1 MSRFVVVHGDSEA
14 ARFGIGK
21 LESLSGRTARI
32 SFFDGPTTDPVVVEV
47 PRADVE
53 LAALPEQ
60 TRAYWQDPRSDAWRV
75 GRVAADAEERILVRF
90 PNREDQLL
98 SVDDLNVRW
107 RKPIDDPTSYLAQWI
122 NETPIFADGRSG
134 FVRAII
140 GQRAACQGMSAL
152 FSSVI
157 ELEPH
162 QIEVVRRV
170 LQDPVQ
176 RYLLADEVGLG
187 KTIEAGILVRQYV
200 HDDPNHRV
208 VILVPPPLAF
218 QWRDELCRRF
228 LLGAELDASLLVI
241 SSDDVDEFSA
251 AVQGA
256 GMLVVDEAHHLTRNR
271 ALYEA
276 VRLAAL
282 CVPRLL
288 LLSATPV
295 LRNEL
300 GYLEILHL
308 LDPLVFPLE
317 DADRFRL
324 RIAKRQ
330 VLAETVA
337 GLVAD
342 NVLQLDGFI
351 DDLVGA
357 FPDDELLSEHA
368 ATLRTLL
375 DRFPEPTDPELLA
388 ALISLRAHL
397 SETCRLDRRILR
409 NRRRSVG
416 GLTPDRA
423 GVSFLDVST
432 RSTGRVFD
440 AIEAWRSLAA
450 LSIYG
455 VEESA
460 AARELTELAAAMLA
474 AAQEDPGALAELAEC
489 RATNLA
495 NGGIEAS
502 NRAAEERDALL
513 AVGAAAR
520 EMARGEAVAEALSA
534 MIAADRSDTKYVVF
548 CSHPGLAD
556 GLAIDIA
563 GQLSAPVDRHV
574 IDRVRP
580 DGQKDWRNFFDS
592 RAHRILVC
600 DRSAEEGLNL
610 QGGGKV
616 LVHVDL
622 PLDPNRVEQRLG
634 RLDRY
639 GSGDKIR
646 SIVIRYPDVP
656 FRAAWAELLAEGLGV
671 FDRSIASLQYLID
684 DLMRELRACLLVEGA
699 EAVQSLNERLSGP
712 NGFVAREF
720 RQIDEMD
727 ALDALA
733 EPSQESL
740 ESLFEADDEWRDF
753 QGHVEKWLL
762 GTLLMDRVAGE
773 DAVRSMPGQEVFRFA
788 FDRSRTLIPLDTFVT
803 AFQGVLDGSA
813 PGGSSR
819 RPLTFP
825 YTYRRQTAAGRR
837 GMNLGVRILRVGEPL
852 IDALTAMTASDDR
865 GRTLAMW
872 RYIPGYRAADIA
884 DVFFRFDFVVEADVA
899 AAVAEYVDAV
909 RASREAAHAALT
921 RRGDMLFP
929 PLFQRVWLDAG
940 LNPVVEAQTLRL
952 LEVPYT
958 RKSAGG
964 AFDAN
969 LNPQRWQL
977 VRRLRL
983 PLLERWAE
991 LIHRAR
997 GEAEAELRRSA
1008 ELSARSAEAVATA
1021 RGLDATRFAHLRAR
1035 AKSEDREQAAAEER
1049 LLSVEQATAETLY
1062 AGIQA
1067 PRITLDTIGAVFL
1080 AGKALPRTPDN
1091 D

>member
-1 MSRFVVVHGDSEA
+1 MGRFVVVHGDSA
-14 ARFGIGK
+14 PARFGIGK
-21 LESLSGRTARI
+21 LESYSGRTARI
-32 SFFDGPTTDPVVVEV
+32 SFFDGPTTEPVVVEV

-53 LAALPEQ
+53 LAAVPEQ
-60 TRAYWQDPRSDAWRV
+60 TRAYWQDPRSGAWRV

-200 HDDPNHRV
+200 HDDPSHRV
-208 VILVPPPLAF
+208 VILVPAPLAF

-228 LLGAELDASLLVI
+228 QLGAKLDASLLVI
-241 SSDDVDEFSA
+241 SSDDVDGFFV

-282 CVPRLL
+282 RVPRLL

-300 GYLEILHL
+300 GFLEMLHL

-324 RIAKRQ
+324 RIEKRQ
-330 VLAETVA
+330 ILAETVA

-342 NVLQLDGFI
+342 NVLQLEGFI

-375 DRFPEPTDPELLA
+375 DRFPEPTDPDLLA
-388 ALISLRAHL
+388 ALTALRAHL

-423 GVSFLDVST
+423 GVCFLDVPT
-432 RSTGRVFD
+432 RSGGRAFN
-440 AIEAWRSLAA
+440 ALEAWRSLAA
-450 LSIYG
+450 LKIYG
-455 VEESA
+455 AEAGA
-460 AARELTELAAAMLA
+460 AADELAELAAAMMA
-474 AAQEDPGALAELAEC
+474 AAQEDPTALTELAER
-489 RATNLA
+489 RAENLA
-495 NGGIEAS
+495 NGDIELSGEAI
-502 NRAAEERDALL
+502 EERDALL
-513 AVGAAAR
+513 SLAAAAR
-520 EMARGEAVAEALSA
+520 ELELDGAVAEVLSA

-556 GLAIDIA
+556 KLAIDIR
-563 GQLSAPVDRHV
+563 GRLDGPVDRHE
-574 IDRVRP
+574 IDEGPTEGRE
-580 DGQKDWRNFFDS
+580 DWRSFLDS
-592 RAHRILVC
+592 RTHRVLVC

-639 GSGDKIR
+639 GSGDKIP
-646 SIVIRYPDVP
+646 SIVIRYPNDL

-684 DLMRELRACLLVEGA
+684 DLMRELRASLLVQGA
-699 EAVQSLNERLSGP
+699 EAIQSLTERLSGP
-712 NGFVAREF
+712 NGFVAREL

-727 ALDALA
+727 ALDSLA
-733 EPSQESL
+733 EPSQEGL
-740 ESLFEADDEWRDF
+740 ESLFKVDDEWRDF

-762 GTLLMDRVAGE
+762 GTLLMDRFAGE
-773 DAVRSMPGQEVFRFA
+773 EPARSPPGHEVFRFA
-788 FDRSRTLIPLDTFVT
+788 FDRSRTFIPLGMFVT

-813 PGGSSR
+813 PSGSSR

-837 GMNLGVRILRVGEPL
+837 GMNAGVRLLRYGEPL
-852 IDALTAMTASDDR
+852 IDALTTMTAADDR
-865 GRTLAMW
+865 GRTFAMW
-872 RYIPGYRAADIA
+872 RYVPGYQTADIA
-884 DVFFRFDFVVEADVA
+884 DVFFRFDFAVEADVA
-899 AAVAEYVDAV
+899 AAVTRYVDAV
-909 RASREAAHAALT
+909 GASREAARAALT

-929 PLFQRVWLDAG
+929 PIFQRVWLDAG
-940 LNPVVEAQTLRL
+940 LKPVLEAQTLRL
-952 LEVPYT
+952 LEAPYT

-983 PLLERWAE
+983 PLLEHWAE
-991 LIHRAR
+991 LVHRAR

-1008 ELSARSAEAVATA
+1008 ELSTRSAEAVSVA
-1021 RGLDATRFAHLRAR
+1021 RGLDATRFAQLRAR
-1035 AKSEDREQAAAEER
+1035 AKSDDRAQAAAEEH
-1049 LLSVEQATAETLY
+1049 SVIRG
-1062 AGIQA
+1062 AG
-1067 PRITLDTIGAVFL
+1067 DCGDAVCRNSRAADKSRHDRRHLF
-1080 AGKALPRTPDN
+1080 GG
-1091 D
+1091 

>member
-1 MSRFVVVHGDSEA
+1 MGRFVVVLGDSQP
-14 ARFGIGK
+14 ARYGIGK

-32 SFFDGPTTDPVVVEV
+32 TFFDGPTTDPVVVEV
-47 PRADVE
+47 SRTDVE
-53 LAALPEQ
+53 LATLPEQ
-60 TRAYWQDPRSDAWRV
+60 TRAYWQDPRSGAWRV

-90 PNREDQLL
+90 PNKEDQLL
-98 SVDDLNVRW
+98 SVDELNVRW
-107 RKPIDDPTSYLAQWI
+107 RKPIEDPTSYLAHGI

-152 FSSVI
+152 ISSVI

-162 QIEVVRRV
+162 QMEVVRRV

-228 LLGAELDASLLVI
+228 LLGGGLDTRLLVI
-241 SSDDVDEFSA
+241 GSDDVDGFSA

-300 GYLEILHL
+300 GFLEMLHL

-330 VLAETVA
+330 ILAETVA
-337 GLVAD
+337 GLVPD
-342 NVLQLDGFI
+342 NVLQLEGFL
-351 DDLVGA
+351 DELVGA
-357 FPDDELLSEHA
+357 FPDDELLFEHVG
-368 ATLRTLL
+368 TLRVLL
-375 DRFPEPTDPELLA
+375 DRFPEPTDPDLLA

-409 NRRRSVG
+409 NRRRSVA

-423 GVSFLDVST
+423 GVSFLDVPT
-432 RSTGRVFD
+432 HTVGRVFE
-440 AIEAWRSLAA
+440 AIETWRSLAA
-450 LSIYG
+450 FSIYG
-455 VEESA
+455 VEESGGA
-460 AARELTELAAAMLA
+460 KELMELAAAMFA
-474 AAQEDPGALAELAEC
+474 AAQENPAALTQLAERRAASLAD
-489 RATNLA
+489 
-495 NGGIEAS
+495 GEAS
-502 NRAAEERDALL
+502 SGATEERDALL
-513 AVGAAAR
+513 AVGVAAS
-520 EMARGEAVAEALSA
+520 EMAKGDAVADALSA

-548 CSHPGLAD
+548 CSHAALAD
-556 GLAIDIA
+556 ELAIDI
-563 GQLSAPVDRHV
+563 GGRLGTPVDRHV
-574 IDRVRP
+574 TDLGP
-580 DGQKDWRNFFDS
+580 AGGQEDWRSFLDS
-592 RAHRILVC
+592 RTHRVLVC

-610 QGGGKV
+610 QGGGKI

-622 PLDPNRVEQRLG
+622 PLDPNRIEQRLG

-646 SIVIRYPDVP
+646 SIVIRYPDDP

-671 FDRSIASLQYLID
+671 FDRSITSLQYLID
-684 DLMRELRACLLVEGA
+684 DLMRELRASLLTEGV
-699 EAVQSLNERLSGP
+699 EAVQSLTTRLSGSD
-712 NGFVAREF
+712 GFVAREF

-740 ESLFEADDEWRDF
+740 ENLFEVDDEWRDF

-773 DAVRSMPGQEVFRFA
+773 DAVRSIPGQEVFRFA

-837 GMNLGVRILRVGEPL
+837 GMNLGVRLLRVGEPL
-852 IDALTAMTASDDR
+852 INALTAMTTSDDR

-872 RYIPGYRAADIA
+872 RYVPGYRATDIA

-909 RASREAAHAALT
+909 GAGREAAQAALT

-929 PLFQRVWLDAG
+929 PMFQRVWLDAG
-940 LNPVVEAQTLRL
+940 LQPVLEEETLRL

-958 RKSAGG
+958 RRSGGG

-983 PLLERWAE
+983 PLLEHWAE
-991 LIHRAR
+991 LVYRAR

-1008 ELSARSAEAVATA
+1008 ELGARSAEAVAVA
-1021 RGLDATRFAHLRAR
+1021 RGLDATRFAQLRAR
-1035 AKSEDREQAAAEER
+1035 AKSEDTAQAAAEER
-1049 LLSVEQATAETLY
+1049 LLSAEQATAETLY
-1062 AGIQA
+1062 AGIRA

-1080 AGKALPRTPDN
+1080 AGKSLPRVPD
-1091 D
+1091 DD